1 MGFPALNLK
10 RTPVGDIIVDP
21 LRGWGEEDGGGYV
34 APKNE
39 GTTQFNDFKMRAVF
53 F

>member
-1 MGFPALNLK
+1 MGCSCVKSKTNARWRYHCRSFK
-10 RTPVGDIIVDP
+10 GGGVRKM
-21 LRGWGEEDGGGYV
+21 GGYV

-39 GTTQFNDFKMRAVF
+39 GTTQFNDFKMRAGF

>member
-21 LRGWGEEDGGGYV
+21 LRGWGEEDGGV
-34 APKNE
+34 R
-39 GTTQFNDFKMRAVF
+39 RAEK
-53 F
+53 

>member
-21 LRGWGEEDGGGYV
+21 LRGWGEEDGGG
-34 APKNE
+34 
-39 GTTQFNDFKMRAVF
+39 TSRRKMKELLSLMILK
-53 F
+53 